1 MVNEVLFMEL
11 RLLRIFREKF
21 HLNGCEANDLFVKHG
36 IWDYIEECYDALH
49 VSSDE
54 CALAEVENI
63 LKNKGVAL

>member
-11 RLLRIFREKF
+11 RLLRMFREKY
-21 HLNGCEANDLFVKHG
+21 HLRGYEANELFVKHG
-36 IWDYIEECYDALH
+36 IWDYIEGCYDALH

-54 CALAEVENI
+54 CALADIESI